1 MTIRVGLVAV
11 LLIAIV
17 GSLIL
22 QTVSAQDRLVLGVPL
37 EPPNLDPTSGAA
49 AAVDSIVY
57 GNIFEG
63 LTRITQSG
71 DVAPALAESWEIS
84 ADGLSYVF
92 RLRKNVRFHDGSS
105 FDAEDVKFSLERAL
119 AADSTNA
126 QKALLSA
133 ISQVDVP
140 DPYSVRLILSRRSSA
155 LPWFLGWGDAVI
167 VAADNAANNA
177 SQPVGTGPFR
187 FSSWRRGV
195 SIQLDK
201 NADYWGVTAAVD
213 SVVFRFIGDPAAA
226 YAAVK
231 AGDIDAYPNYPAPE
245 NITEFESNSNFKV
258 VIGATAGKVI
268 MAMNNRQSPF
278 DNRDVRA
285 AISHAVNRNAVI
297 DGAMFGF
304 GEPIGS
310 HYTRQ
315 GEAYVDLT
323 EKYPYDIE
331 RAKALLTAAGYPD
344 GFAATM
350 RLPPRPYAR
359 RAGEVIAAQ
368 LAEIGVR
375 VEIENLE
382 WAQWLD
388 QVFGRRQYD
397 LTIVE
402 HIEPMD
408 YNIYA
413 RDDYY
418 FGYSDPE
425 LKALVADVEV
435 ATDDRVRQSLLRQIQ
450 IKIADDAVNV
460 FLLQS
465 AQLGVWKSGINGLWV
480 DAPIPANIVTSAYY
494 AGDSAQRVERRANE
508 ASGSSWLGITISVLL
523 LAIFSV
529 AMRHMEATYL
539 LGRLASHAGTL
550 FAASAVIFLML
561 QIVPGD
567 PAAYMMGMNASPES
581 VAALR
586 EQMGLDAPAFQRYV
600 TWLGGLVTG
609 QLGTSYTYLVPV
621 GDLIRERLA
630 VSVPLALMAVILSLG
645 LALPAGVLA
654 ASRRGSCVDTTLNT
668 CMQLGVAMPNF
679 WIGLLLILVFSTQ
692 LQWFSAG
699 GFAGWEAGLLPALKD
714 LLLPAIALAA
724 PLAAITARVLRAAL
738 LETMHED
745 YVRTARAKGL
755 SWRQA
760 LWRHALRN
768 AMIPVLTIIGL
779 QLPFLLAGGIIIENV
794 FSLPGLGRLVFQ
806 AITQRDLIVVQN
818 VVVVLVFAVVSVS
831 FLIDIAYS
839 VVDPRLR
846 DSR

>member
-1 MTIRVGLVAV
+1 M
-11 LLIAIV
+11 
-17 GSLIL
+17 
-22 QTVSAQDRLVLGVPL
+22 VSA
-37 EPPNLDPTSGAA
+37 
-49 AAVDSIVY
+49 
-57 GNIFEG
+57 
-63 LTRITQSG
+63 
-71 DVAPALAESWEIS
+71 
-84 ADGLSYVF
+84 
-92 RLRKNVRFHDGSS
+92 
-105 FDAEDVKFSLERAL
+105 
-119 AADSTNA
+119 
-126 QKALLSA
+126 
-133 ISQVDVP
+133 
-140 DPYSVRLILSRRSSA
+140 SR
-155 LPWFLGWGDAVI
+155 
-167 VAADNAANNA
+167 
-177 SQPVGTGPFR
+177 
-187 FSSWRRGV
+187 
-195 SIQLDK
+195 
-201 NADYWGVTAAVD
+201 
-213 SVVFRFIGDPAAA
+213 SVVITPG
-226 YAAVK
+226 K
-231 AGDIDAYPNYPAPE
+231 A
-245 NITEFESNSNFKV
+245 
-258 VIGATAGKVI
+258 
-268 MAMNNRQSPF
+268 
-278 DNRDVRA
+278 
-285 AISHAVNRNAVI
+285 
-297 DGAMFGF
+297 
-304 GEPIGS
+304 
-310 HYTRQ
+310 
-315 GEAYVDLT
+315 EAYVDLT
-323 EKYPYDIE
+323 DTYPHDIE
-331 RAKALLTAAGYPD
+331 RAKALLTAAGYPN
-344 GFAATM
+344 GFTVTM

-408 YNIYA
+408 YSIYA

-425 LKALVADVEV
+425 FKALVADVEV
-435 ATDDRVRQSLLRQIQ
+435 ATDDLVRQSLLQRIQ
-450 IKIADDAVNV
+450 TKIADDAVNV
-460 FLLQS
+460 FLVQS
-465 AQLGVWKSGINGLWV
+465 AQLGVWKTGLNGLWV
-480 DAPIPANIVTSAYY
+480 DAPIPANIVAFASASYD
-494 AGDSAQRVERRANE
+494 GGGAQRIARRANE
-508 ASGSSWLGITISVLL
+508 ASGSSWLELTVSILL
-523 LAIFSV
+523 VAIFTV
-529 AMRHMEATYL
+529 AIRQMGAPYL
-539 LGRLASHAGTL
+539 LGKLLSHAGTL
-550 FAASAVIFLML
+550 FAATAVIFLIL

-567 PAAYMMGMNASPES
+567 PATYMMGMNASPES

-600 TWLGGLVTG
+600 RWLGGLVTG

-621 GDLIRERLA
+621 RDLIMERLA
-630 VSVPLALMAVILSLG
+630 VSVPLALMAMIISLS

-654 ASRRGSCVDTTLNT
+654 ASRRGSFVDTALNAV
-668 CMQLGVAMPNF
+668 MQIGVAMPNF

-699 GFAGWEAGLLPALKD
+699 GFVGWEAGLLPALKD

-724 PLAAITARVLRAAL
+724 PLAAITARVLRTAL

-818 VVVVLVFAVVSVS
+818 VVVVLVFAVVSVT

-839 VVDPRLR
+839 VIDPRLR
-846 DSR
+846 SSKQ